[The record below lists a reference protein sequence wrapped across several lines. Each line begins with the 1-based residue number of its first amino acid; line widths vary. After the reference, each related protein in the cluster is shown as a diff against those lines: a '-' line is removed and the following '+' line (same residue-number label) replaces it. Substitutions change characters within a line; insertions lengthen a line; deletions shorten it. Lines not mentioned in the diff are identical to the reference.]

1 MARVSSKQV
10 ADYAGVS
17 IATVSHVINGTR
29 FVSAETRQKVLD
41 AISAL
46 HYRPNAV
53 ARGLATNSTRE
64 IGLVVSDIRN
74 PFFTA
79 AARGV
84 EDEFIKHRYNTI
96 FCNTDEDL
104 AREEDNLHLLA
115 AQQIDGLIIAPTGE
129 PCEALHALA
138 RSGVPIVQI
147 DRVSPGLDTP
157 WVRVNN
163 AEGAYQAV
171 NYLIGLGHRRIAYLM
186 GLEAVST
193 QIERLTGWKRA
204 LQEAGIPFEENLI
217 LRADPRFYSS
227 ASAEAEQTDLPA
239 AQRHALRS
247 AQEVMGAA
255 LVRPDRPS
263 AFFVAT
269 NQLALGALYAIAEC
283 GMRCPED
290 ISLISFD
297 DQDWAP
303 LFRPPLTVVRQPT
316 YQLGQ
321 TAARLLLS
329 MIRGEPAESPP
340 PLAVEL
346 VIRASCSA
354 PANGGQDQ
362 R

>member
-29 FVSAETRQKVLD
+29 FVRAETRQKVED

-46 HYRPNAV
+46 NYRPNAV

-84 EDEFIKHRYNTI
+84 EDEFITHHYNTI

-104 AREEDNLHLLA
+104 AREEQNLHLLA
-115 AQQIDGLIIAPTGE
+115 GQQIDGLIIAPTGE
-129 PCEALHALA
+129 RCEPLLALA

-147 DRVSPGLDTP
+147 DRASPGLDAP
-157 WVRVNN
+157 CVRVNN
-163 AEGAYQAV
+163 ADGAYQAV

-193 QIERLTGWKRA
+193 QIDRLQGWRRA
-204 LQEAGIPFEENLI
+204 LEEAGLPCDESLI
-217 LRADPRFYSS
+217 LRADPRFYATSS
-227 ASAEAEQTDLPA
+227 ANGDSGDRSAAP
-239 AQRHALRS
+239 RGPLRS
-247 AQEVMGAA
+247 AQEVMTTA
-255 LVRPDRPS
+255 LTQPDRPS
-263 AFFVAT
+263 AYFAGT

-283 GMRCPED
+283 GLGCPED
-290 ISLISFD
+290 VSFISFD

-321 TAARLLLS
+321 TAARLLLK
-329 MIRGEPAESPP
+329 MIQGEPAESPP

-346 VIRASCSA
+346 IIRASCGP
-354 PANGGQDQ
+354 PATGGG
-362 R
+362 